1 MDVRIMERHLKK
13 FVKELSPCHRNCSSK
28 RDVQIMGSLIVEDIY
43 CILFLY
49 SLIDYE
55 IAHWFCIYVSSKRL
69 ISQIYFIFIH

>member
-1 MDVRIMERHLKK
+1 
-13 FVKELSPCHRNCSSK
+13 
-28 RDVQIMGSLIVEDIY
+28 MGSLIIKDIY

-55 IAHWFCIYVSSKRL
+55 IAHWFCTYVSSKRL